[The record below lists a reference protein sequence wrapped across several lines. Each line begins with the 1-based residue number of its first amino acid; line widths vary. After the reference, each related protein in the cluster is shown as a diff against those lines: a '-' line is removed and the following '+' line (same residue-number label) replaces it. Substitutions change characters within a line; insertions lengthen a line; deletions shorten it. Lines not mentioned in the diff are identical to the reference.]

1 MYRSIIRCDY
11 RDFFFCIVTATEMVE
26 VDGKDY

>member
-11 RDFFFCIVTATEMVE
+11 RDFFCIVTATEMVE
-26 VDGKDY
+26 VDGKD